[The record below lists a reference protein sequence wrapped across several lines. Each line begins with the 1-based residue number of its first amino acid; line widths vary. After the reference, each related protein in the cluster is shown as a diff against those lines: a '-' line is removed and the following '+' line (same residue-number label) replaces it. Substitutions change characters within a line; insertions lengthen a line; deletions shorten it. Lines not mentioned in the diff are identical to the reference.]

1 MAYLHCHTKDC
12 GWSQDDFYSFKFD
25 KRKLFFIGGYNPI
38 SKILDSIRSYIKPRM
53 IKWDRH
59 FVNYDA
65 VELQKY
71 TKIKIRFNEN
81 NECFSWN
88 WLILE
93 IVKDIKNAKNM
104 RWWSYKSWKK
114 DMDKGKAKCPKC
126 GKVCFDID

>member
-53 IKWDRH
+53 LKWDRH

-65 VELQKY
+65 VELQEY

-81 NECFSWN
+81 NECFSWS

-104 RWWSYKSWKK
+104 RWRSYKSWKK
-114 DMDKGKAKCPKC
+114 DMNKGKAKCPKC
-126 GKVCFDID
+126 GKACFDID

>member
-1 MAYLHCHTKDC
+1 MAYLHCHTKNC
-12 GWSQDDFYSFKFD
+12 GWSQDDFYYFKFN

-38 SKILDSIRSYIKPRM
+38 SKILDSIESYIKPRM
-53 IKWDRH
+53 LKWDRH

-65 VELQKY
+65 VELQEY

-81 NECFSWN
+81 NECFSWS

-114 DMDKGKAKCPKC
+114 DMNKGKAKCPKC
-126 GKVCFDID
+126 GKACFDID

>member
-1 MAYLHCHTKDC
+1 MAYLHCHTKNC
-12 GWSQDDFYSFKFD
+12 NWSQDDFYINRQENTAIFG
-25 KRKLFFIGGYNPI
+25 RCEVH
-38 SKILDSIRSYIKPRM
+38 IKPRM

-65 VELQKY
+65 VELQEY

-81 NECFSWN
+81 NECFSWS

-93 IVKDIKNAKNM
+93 IVKDLKNAKNM

-126 GKVCFDID
+126 GKACFDID